1 MRVALPAYANGL
13 RISMNYSIMDVR
25 SCLLIAHGM
34 ERRYKMK
41 ILICNAGS
49 TSLKFKL
56 WEMPGHIG
64 LADGKVE
71 RVGSE
76 NAVFHYSCGGHRE
89 KRDGIP
95 VPDYTCGIRMFLD
108 AISDPVNGAVAALSE
123 IEAVGFKTVLS
134 KDHYGVHFL
143 TKEVLDGMRAYYA
156 VAPAHNGPYLEAI
169 GVFEKLLP
177 DVPRVGVFE
186 TAFHRTIP
194 MERRIFPVPY
204 EWYEKY
210 GCMRMGYHGASHG
223 YIAGKLS
230 DKRRVV
236 SCHLG
241 GSCSICAILDGKSV
255 DNSFGFSL
263 QMGIPHASR
272 TGDVDAY
279 LIPYLLEQ
287 GLSLEEIFEGLGKN
301 GGMKG
306 ISGTSGDIRDVD
318 TAIRAGSARA
328 RLALDVFANSI
339 LKYIGAYAMELGGL
353 DALAFTGGIGENYA
367 PLRRMVMEG
376 MAHMGVVIDEA
387 SNDHGEGERL
397 VSAPN
402 SAISVHVIPANEE
415 YMVVNETY
423 RLCSQNK

>member
-1 MRVALPAYANGL
+1 
-13 RISMNYSIMDVR
+13 
-25 SCLLIAHGM
+25 
-34 ERRYKMK
+34 MK

-56 WEMPGHIG
+56 WEMPAQTV

-76 NAVFHYSCGGHRE
+76 NAIFHYSGARFHTTQDDLR
-89 KRDGIP
+89 I
-95 VPDYTCGIRMFLD
+95 PDYTSGIRRFLD
-108 AISDPVNGAVAALSE
+108 LLSDPERGAVDSLE
-123 IEAVGFKTVLS
+123 QIDAVGFKTVLS
-134 KDHYGVHFL
+134 KDHYGVHLL
-143 TKEVLDGMRAYYA
+143 TKDVLDGMRAYYP

-169 GVFEKLLP
+169 AVFEALLP

-194 MERRIFPVPY
+194 LERRIFPVPY
-204 EWYEKY
+204 EWYERY

-223 YIAGKLS
+223 YVAQKLK

-241 GSCSICAILDGKSV
+241 GSCSICAILDGKSM

-263 QMGIPHASR
+263 QMGVLHASR
-272 TGDVDAY
+272 TGDVDVY
-279 LIPYLLEQ
+279 LVPYLLQQ
-287 GLSLEEIFEGLGKN
+287 GLTLDEIYEGLGKN
-301 GGMKG
+301 GGLKG
-306 ISGTSGDIRDVD
+306 ISGTSGDIRDID
-318 TAIRAGSARA
+318 AAIRAGSERA
-328 RLALDVFANSI
+328 KLALDVFANSI
-339 LKYIGAYAMELGGL
+339 LRYIGAYVMEIGGI

-376 MAHMGVVIDEA
+376 MAHMGVQIDRE
-387 SNDHGEGERL
+387 SNENGAGERII
-397 VSAPN
+397 SAPS

-423 RLCSQNK
+423 KLCKEINS

>member
-1 MRVALPAYANGL
+1 
-13 RISMNYSIMDVR
+13 
-25 SCLLIAHGM
+25 
-34 ERRYKMK
+34 MK

-56 WEMPGHIG
+56 WEMPALTA

-71 RVGSE
+71 RVGSKDAIFHF
-76 NAVFHYSCGGHRE
+76 NAPGRRVKLEGL
-89 KRDGIP
+89 DI
-95 VPDYTCGIRMFLD
+95 PDYKSGIRRFLD
-108 AISDPVNGAVAALSE
+108 ALCESVAPLSA

-134 KDHYGVHFL
+134 KGHYGVHAL
-143 TKEVLDGMRAYYA
+143 TEDVLQGMRDYFA

-169 GVFEKLLP
+169 GVFEALLP

-186 TAFHRTIP
+186 TAFHRSIP
-194 MERRIFPVPY
+194 LERRVFPVPY

-223 YIAGKLS
+223 YIAQKL
-230 DKRRVV
+230 KAHRRVI

-241 GSCSICAILDGKSV
+241 GSGSICAILDGKSV

-279 LIPYLLEQ
+279 LIPYLMKQ
-287 GLSLEEIFEGLGKN
+287 GLTLEEIFEGLGKN

-306 ISGTSGDIRDVD
+306 LSGTSGDLRDVD
-318 TAIRAGSARA
+318 AAMRAGSERA
-328 RLALDVFANSI
+328 KLAMDVYVASI
-339 LKYIGAYAMELGGL
+339 LRYIGAYAMELGGV

-367 PLRRMVMEG
+367 PLRRRVMAA
-376 MAHMGVVIDEA
+376 MAWLGVIPDDE
-387 SNDHGEGERL
+387 SNENGAGERL
-397 VSAPN
+397 ISAPE
-402 SAISVHVIPANEE
+402 SRVAVHVIPADEE
-415 YMVVNETY
+415 FMVVNETY
-423 RLCSQNK
+423 RLLVQKK

>member
-1 MRVALPAYANGL
+1 
-13 RISMNYSIMDVR
+13 
-25 SCLLIAHGM
+25 
-34 ERRYKMK
+34 MK

-56 WEMPGHIG
+56 WEMPGHAV

-71 RVGSE
+71 RVGSKG
-76 NAVFHYSCGGHRE
+76 AIFHYNSAAAHLRE
-89 KRDGIP
+89 DGLDI
-95 VPDYTCGIRMFLD
+95 PDYTCGIRRFLD
-108 AISDPVNGAVAALSE
+108 ALTDTVERLDA

-143 TKEVLDGMRAYYA
+143 TQDVLDGMRAYFP

-177 DVPRVGVFE
+177 EVPRVGVFE

-194 MERRIFPVPY
+194 LERRVFPVPY
-204 EWYEKY
+204 EWTEKY

-223 YIAGKLS
+223 YIAQKLK
-230 DKRRVV
+230 DRRRVI

-241 GSCSICAILDGKSV
+241 GSGSICAILDGKSV

-272 TGDVDAY
+272 TGDVDVY
-279 LIPYLLEQ
+279 LIPYLLKQ
-287 GLSLEEIFEGLGKN
+287 GLTLQEIFDGLGKN

-306 ISGTSGDIRDVD
+306 LSGTSGDLRDVD
-318 TAIRAGSARA
+318 AAIRAGSARA
-328 RLALDVFANSI
+328 KLAMDVYATAI
-339 LKYIGAYAMELGGL
+339 LRYIGAYTMELGGL

-367 PLRRMVMEG
+367 PLRGRIMTA
-376 MAHMGVVIDEA
+376 MAYMGVIPDED
-387 SNDHGEGERL
+387 SNLSGSGERL
-397 VSAPN
+397 ISAPE
-402 SAISVHVIPANEE
+402 SKISVHVIPADEE
-415 YMVVNETY
+415 FMVVNETY
-423 RLCSQNK
+423 RLCTQNN